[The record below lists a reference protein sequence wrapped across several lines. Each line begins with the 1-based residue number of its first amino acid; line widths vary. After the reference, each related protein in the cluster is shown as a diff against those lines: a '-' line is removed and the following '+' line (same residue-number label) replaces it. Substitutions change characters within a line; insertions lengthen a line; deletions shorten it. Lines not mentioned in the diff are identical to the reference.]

1 MKALARFRG
10 FQSHLGLEMCPEPV
24 RNFRITVLG
33 EDLVLM
39 KPVGNLSLE
48 ERREPAEA
56 TEGGNS
62 GVVVQN
68 QA

>member
-1 MKALARFRG
+1 
-10 FQSHLGLEMCPEPV
+10 MCPEPV